1 VADRSNDPTKKLQAA
16 LRDSQEK
23 RSKEESRAQS
33 EADHSDDLDALGTV
47 VTRNAFY
54 RDGYRRLVKIA
65 LVEAVAIVVLII
77 GLVLSLQMYTPQDRF
92 FATTADGRLIPM
104 VALDQPNLNRAALL
118 SWATQA
124 ATETMTFSF
133 HNYEKSLQDASRHFT
148 RRGWKSFTEAM
159 ENSRILETVQSRQ
172 QIVTAAPGAA
182 PVLINEG
189 VFGGVYTWEIEFP
202 LLATFQS
209 GNDTRTRRFNLNL
222 RIVRVSTLESPNGVG
237 IEQWVGA

>member
-1 VADRSNDPTKKLQAA
+1 MADSSNDPTKKLQAA
-16 LRDSQEK
+16 LKEKQEK
-23 RSKEESRAQS
+23 RAKQQARAES
-33 EADHSDDLDALGTV
+33 EIEHSDELDALGTV

-54 RDGYRRLVKIA
+54 RDGYRRLVRIA
-65 LVEAVAIVVLII
+65 LIEAVAIVGLII
-77 GLVLSLQMYTPQDRF
+77 GLVMSLQMYAPQDRF

-118 SWATQA
+118 SWATQS

-148 RRGWKSFTEAM
+148 RRGWESFTGAM
-159 ENSRILETVQSRQ
+159 EQSRILETVQSRQ

-189 VFGGVYTWEIEFP
+189 VINGVYTWVIEFP

-209 GNDTRTRRFNLNL
+209 GNATSTRRFNLTL